1 MFTLTAKRGVQI
13 FRFYSRFLLELQIK
27 AGEYDSAEIVDISG
41 AVVYALTFPSIF
53 KKQAV

>member
-13 FRFYSRFLLELQIK
+13 FRFYNRSLLELQVK

-41 AVVYALTFPSIF
+41 AVVYALAFPSVF
-53 KKQAV
+53 KIQAV